1 MYFRKQFSYSWRDKF
16 QLISRQTNPQKKGLI
31 PIFALLKFNIT

>member
-1 MYFRKQFSYSWRDKF
+1 MKQFSITGMDKI
-16 QLISRQTNPQKKGLI
+16 QPISRQTNPQKKGLI

>member
-1 MYFRKQFSYSWRDKF
+1 MKEFSDPGRDKF
-16 QLISRQTNPQKKGLI
+16 QPISNQTNPQKKGLI